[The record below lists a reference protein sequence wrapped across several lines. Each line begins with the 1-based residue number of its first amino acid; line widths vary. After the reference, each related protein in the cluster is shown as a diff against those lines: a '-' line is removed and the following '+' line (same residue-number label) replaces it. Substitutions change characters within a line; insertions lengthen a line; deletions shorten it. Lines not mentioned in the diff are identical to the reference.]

1 MTDFIQILTT
11 VEKREDAE
19 KIARALVERRLA
31 ACVQIVGPIVSIYR
45 WRKKI
50 ERAEEFQCWIKTRAG
65 LYPQVEAAVRQL
77 HSYEVPEILA
87 LPILDGGKDY
97 LAWLEDSVAHSP
109 T

>member
-19 KIARALVERRLA
+19 KIAQALVERRLA
-31 ACVQIVGPIVSIYR
+31 ACVQIVGPITSIYR

-50 ERAEEFQCWIKTRAG
+50 ERGEEFQCWIKTRAG

-87 LPILDGGKDY
+87 VPILDGGQDY
-97 LAWLEDSVAHSP
+97 LAWLGTSVA